1 MDSLAGVMP
10 FLCFFYYAFCRFLEI
25 SRQHSVFWGVC
36 FWLSS
41 GGSTLL
47 FFACAGQD
55 DSRAGEEYFVCMTCM
70 WCQQGVFSCNLHAS
84 PPACCVLR
92 HEKTQQNSE
101 WVRNCQSENYAN
113 PFCVFAC
120 MTYPQDRVKRKLYVL
135 TQNNF
140 MPLLLD
146 VKQKKNKKRT
156 FRGKN
161 RW

>member
-1 MDSLAGVMP
+1 MLSA
-10 FLCFFYYAFCRFLEI
+10 
-25 SRQHSVFWGVC
+25 VFWMSAGCIVC
-36 FWLSS
+36 SEACVS
-41 GGSTLL
+41 GWAVVAVRFCSLRAQFRMT
-47 FFACAGQD
+47 
-55 DSRAGEEYFVCMTCM
+55 AGEGRYFVCMTCM

-92 HEKTQQNSE
+92 HERTQQNSE
-101 WVRNCQSENYAN
+101 WVRNCQSKNYAN

-120 MTYPQDRVKRKLYVL
+120 MTHPRERVKRKLYVL